1 MVVLP
6 PGART
11 RALAVCT
18 RGIGG
23 ARCWWGWWFEVVVL
37 CLRLP
42 LLAVGLLVVVAA
54 LRKSKMAK
62 CGLERRHWRRAM
74 RSTCLM

>member
-1 MVVLP
+1 MLV
-6 PGART
+6 
-11 RALAVCT
+11 
-18 RGIGG
+18 GG
-23 ARCWWGWWFEVVVL
+23 AVPVVGWVRSVVVL